1 LHAQLHLPPEIR
13 PADPGILAFGRG
25 AGPRVLEGTRLDWGQ
40 FVVQWLHVLAAITW
54 FGAVIYTDFILIP
67 AITTLPARE
76 QRTAGTAIGN
86 QSARVIM
93 GAAAAV
99 IVLGFLRGTV
109 WGRIHS
115 FEALTTPYG
124 LAWLLALVLAVVTYF
139 WGLKVIIGALERFNA
154 FDLDQ
159 AVLPD
164 GRQNPVMLGLIADI
178 KRKSQIE
185 LLFFLVIFTCMIFMR
200 FN

>member
-1 LHAQLHLPPEIR
+1 M
-13 PADPGILAFGRG
+13 
-25 AGPRVLEGTRLDWGQ
+25 RLDWAQ
-40 FVVQWLHVLAAITW
+40 FAVQWLHVLAAITW

-67 AITTLPARE
+67 AITTLPPRE

-86 QSARVIM
+86 RSARVII
-93 GAAAAV
+93 GAATAV
-99 IVLGFLRGTV
+99 ILLGFVRGTV

-115 FEALTTPYG
+115 LDALTTPYG
-124 LAWLLALVLAVVTYF
+124 FAWLLALVLAVVTYF

-185 LLFFLVIFTCMIFMR
+185 LLLFLVIFTCMIFMR

>member
-1 LHAQLHLPPEIR
+1 M
-13 PADPGILAFGRG
+13 
-25 AGPRVLEGTRLDWGQ
+25 RLDWAQ
-40 FVVQWLHVLAAITW
+40 FAVQWLHVLAAITW

-67 AITTLPARE
+67 AITTLPPRE

-86 QSARVIM
+86 RSARVIM

-99 IVLGFLRGTV
+99 ILLGFVRGTV

-115 FEALTTPYG
+115 LDALTTPYG
-124 LAWLLALVLAVVTYF
+124 FAWLLALVLAVVTYF

-164 GRQNPVMLGLIADI
+164 GRQSPVMLGLIADI

-185 LLFFLVIFTCMIFMR
+185 LLLFLVIFTCMIFMR

>member
-1 LHAQLHLPPEIR
+1 MDWAQF
-13 PADPGILAFGRG
+13 A
-25 AGPRVLEGTRLDWGQ
+25 
-40 FVVQWLHVLAAITW
+40 VQWLHVLAAITW

-67 AITTLPARE
+67 AITTLPPRE

-86 QSARVIM
+86 RSARVIM

-99 IVLGFLRGTV
+99 ILLGFLRGTV

-115 FEALTTPYG
+115 LDALTTPYG
-124 LAWLLALVLAVVTYF
+124 FAWLLALVLSVVTYF

-185 LLFFLVIFTCMIFMR
+185 LLLILVIFTCMIFMR

>member
-1 LHAQLHLPPEIR
+1 
-13 PADPGILAFGRG
+13 
-25 AGPRVLEGTRLDWGQ
+25 VDWGV
-40 FVVQWLHVLAAITW
+40 FVVQWLHVIAAITW

-67 AITTLPARE
+67 AITTLPPRE

-86 QSARVIM
+86 QSTKVII

-115 FEALTTPYG
+115 LDALATPYG
-124 LAWLLALVLAVVTYF
+124 LAWLLALVLSLVAFY
-139 WGLKVIIGALERFNA
+139 WGLRVITAALVRFNA

-159 AVLPD
+159 AVLAD
-164 GRQNPVMLGLIADI
+164 GRQNPVMLELIADI
-178 KRKSQIE
+178 KRKSQLE